1 MELPSDEKGLDLKEL
16 MKQLGEKGIDS
27 ILLEGGSQ
35 LNFSALQAG
44 IVTKVESYIAP
55 KIFGGAEAKTPVGGK
70 GVELPQEAYRLK
82 NPKITQIEED
92 ILIEWE
98 VEKCSPEL

>member
-1 MELPSDEKGLDLKEL
+1 M
-16 MKQLGEKGIDS
+16 
-27 ILLEGGSQ
+27 
-35 LNFSALQAG
+35 
-44 IVTKVESYIAP
+44 ESYIAP
-55 KIFGGAEAKTPVGGK
+55 KIFGGVEAKTPVGGK

-98 VEKCSPEL
+98 VERCSPEL